1 MQIKRLI
8 PQLLLRGKRLVKG
21 TRFSDFVDVGDPVS
35 QAMICD
41 AQGAEEI
48 VLVDIDATRRGSC
61 IETEIITRII
71 QACRLPI
78 AAGGGIRSVHDA
90 RKCFRA
96 GADKI
101 VVNTEAIR
109 RPELVREL
117 SREFGSQS
125 VLVSVDVVRKPDG
138 FFVVVESGTKEV
150 ANPLSDVIV
159 SLVAAG
165 AGELLVTSVDREGSM
180 SGFDVELY
188 QSYASRLP
196 IPIIASGGAGTYDH
210 IVSLFRETNC
220 DGCCIGKMLCLR
232 DYDIVKIKAY
242 LTGRMVPVRDA

>member
-35 QAMICD
+35 QAMIYD

-48 VLVDIDATRRGSC
+48 VLVDIDATRRGCC
-61 IETEIITRII
+61 IEPEIITRII

-101 VVNTEAIR
+101 IVNTEAIR
-109 RPELVREL
+109 RPELVGEL

-125 VLVSVDVVRKPDG
+125 VLVSIDVVRRSDG
-138 FFVVVESGTKEV
+138 CFVVVESGTKEV
-150 ANPLSDVIV
+150 AKPLSDIIP
-159 SLVAAG
+159 SLVSAG

-180 SGFDVELY
+180 NGFDVELY
-188 QSYASRLP
+188 QSYFSRVP

-210 IVSLFRETNC
+210 IVTLFKETNC
-220 DGCCIGKMLCLR
+220 DGCSIGKMLCLR